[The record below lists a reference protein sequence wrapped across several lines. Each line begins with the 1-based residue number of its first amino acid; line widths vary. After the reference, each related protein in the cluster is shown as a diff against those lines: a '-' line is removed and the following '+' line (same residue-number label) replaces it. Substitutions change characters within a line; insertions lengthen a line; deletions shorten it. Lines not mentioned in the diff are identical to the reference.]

1 MAVTEGQSAGTV
13 TETGTAGIVFD
24 SAGEGDPH
32 MLFLHGWCGDRS
44 LFTPQFDHFS
54 TWHRVVSVDLPGHG
68 ESRAPTTYT
77 IEALA
82 ADVAAL
88 GRQLSLGRGVLVSH
102 SMGAMVALALSR
114 QAPELVSAVIMVDP
128 PPLSKEV
135 WKDFAGSLLPG
146 FEGPD
151 PGTARRNFVEQ
162 MFLPTDDADR
172 RAGIVKA
179 MCAVPDGVAIAMTK
193 AMAAFDAAA
202 LDAVRQWQFTPTLL
216 NGVPV
221 PVIASGGA
229 AGPDDFV
236 RAIRDGGADAVLAA
250 SIFHRRIHSIG
261 AIKAAMA
268 EAGLPVRLVAERAA

>member
-44 LFTPQFDHFS
+44 FFAPQFDHFS
-54 TWHRVVSVDLPGHG
+54 GSHRVISLDLPGHG
-68 ESRAPTTYT
+68 ESRAPTGYT
-77 IEALA
+77 VDGLA

-88 GRQLSLGRGVLVSH
+88 GRQLGLGRGVLVSH
-102 SMGAMVALALSR
+102 SLGAMVALALTR

-146 FEGPD
+146 FEGRD
-151 PGTARRNFVEQ
+151 AAESRRKFVEQ
-162 MFLPTDDADR
+162 MFLPTDDVER
-172 RAGIVKA
+172 RARIVKT
-179 MCAVPDGVAIAMTK
+179 MCAAPDSVAIATTK

-202 LDAVRQWQFTPTLL
+202 ILRTCE
-216 NGVPV
+216 VPV
-221 PVIASGGA
+221 LNIAS
-229 AGPDDFV
+229 
-236 RAIRDGGADAVLAA
+236 AVPTNA
-250 SIFHRRIHSIG
+250 SAYLLEVNPAVMIGQTVGSGHFLQLEVPEQVNLMIGRFLSISPQTVG
-261 AIKAAMA
+261 
-268 EAGLPVRLVAERAA
+268 R